1 MDLGTKFFFLCP
13 KGDINMISTN
23 FCGLRVTGVE
33 MGAGKLDPADF
44 GL

>member
-1 MDLGTKFFFLCP
+1 MDLGTKE
-13 KGDINMISTN
+13 GINMISTN

-33 MGAGKLDPADF
+33 MRAEELDPADF